1 MVAKTQMNGHG
12 WRSPHFQR
20 EAQCPD
26 RRRWRRLRRESRDRG
41 RPEYFHPLH
50 SQSAQTAMVS
60 TGVSTATM
68 TASRP
73 LLVAYR
79 SDFIENGRHEHPS
92 WSDAQIMD
100 VSQCGARPFLHV

>member
-1 MVAKTQMNGHG
+1 
-12 WRSPHFQR
+12 
-20 EAQCPD
+20 
-26 RRRWRRLRRESRDRG
+26 
-41 RPEYFHPLH
+41 
-50 SQSAQTAMVS
+50 MVS

-68 TASRP
+68 TAARP